1 MSSIVVDLSTAG
13 MPPATMWPFAAL
25 AVTTLLSCESFGGGA
40 ASTAFDRAYLVR
52 SFLNKRPETAPGLV
66 DI

>member
-1 MSSIVVDLSTAG
+1 
-13 MPPATMWPFAAL
+13 MPPATMRPFAAL

-52 SFLNKRPETAPGLV
+52 SFFNKGPETAPGLV